1 MSQQKA
7 QLISPIDTFTPPGI
21 NVTGAGIVTA
31 TSFVG
36 SGGTVTG
43 LAAGANVT
51 AGVVT
56 ATTFYGDGSNLDGV
70 AAAGYVGQ
78 TTAAQSGTTTID
90 LSAGNVIYFT
100 QDTDTTVAFA
110 STEAVQELLF
120 IRTKDDTTTARTI
133 TWPDSIIWNGG
144 SAPTLIDSNSSDDVQ
159 IFNLTTRDQGVTWY
173 GYEAM
178 QSDPADVAEP
188 GALYSWGR
196 NDYGQVGNNTR
207 QGWPGGT
214 SSPVQL
220 PGTSWLITSRGRT
233 RAFSVKSDNTL
244 WAWGENTQGRLGQNS
259 EIHYSSPTQIPG
271 TTWSTISSGY
281 HSSYA
286 IKTDG
291 SLWGWGRAS
300 DAGELSQN
308 DRVDRSSPVQIPGT
322 QWTVVS
328 GGEYYASAIKS
339 DGTLWTWGYNLQGQL
354 GLNSRVSYSSPVQI
368 PGTQW
373 SKIDSARYHQMAQKT
388 DGTLW
393 GWGNNGAGPLAQN
406 NRVPYSSPVQI
417 SGTAWSDYISST
429 GSGPTI
435 ASKTDGTSWIWGS
448 NSNGQLGLN
457 DMVNRSSPTQLPG
470 TGWVIPDR
478 NSYDSGSPMTVL
490 TKTDGTLWAW
500 GRNYAGGFGINGNI
514 GVNYSSPKQVTGTQW
529 TTVSVYGNSTLA
541 KQNP

>member
-144 SAPTLIDSNSSDDVQ
+144 SAPTLIDSSQAGEVQ